1 MFLVVAV
8 AANGSILF
16 KAFGNQIFSTILAED
31 TSIEMTARTAIYIV
45 GFMNLVG
52 AAISLWSVNTF
63 GRRTL
68 LLTGHSC
75 IAIIQFSIG
84 VFLLNHEINTAIFL
98 CYMFALIFEVTNALV
113 LWMYVTE
120 TC

>member
-1 MFLVVAV
+1 
-8 AANGSILF
+8 
-16 KAFGNQIFSTILAED
+16 
-31 TSIEMTARTAIYIV
+31 
-45 GFMNLVG
+45 MNLLG

-68 LLTGHSC
+68 LLTGHSS
-75 IAIIQFSIG
+75 IATIQFAIG
-84 VFLLNHEINTAIFL
+84 VFLLNHEINTAVLL
-98 CYMFALIFEVTNALV
+98 CYIFALIFEVTNALV